1 MSENKDIFITDIHI
15 KKIVDVENFTIPLNK
30 EKRQHLIITGKNGSG
45 KTTFL
50 RELNKFLTEVFR
62 GEYVRLETHKNSL
75 SALSQTL
82 ANHPKGTP
90 SLTVAQ
96 LKQSILQAQNHVE
109 RFGQIE
115 PSFSKPDDI
124 VEQVSSGNFLI
135 VYFEAKR
142 ELELHQPLGPKAIQ
156 FKPSYDS
163 NPTLAKL
170 FIQHMMN
177 QRFVRA
183 LASEDG
189 DLNDAHSIDH
199 WFAHVESIFVQ
210 IFEADSVNLI
220 LNRQSLS
227 YSIQQNDQEP
237 YPFTA
242 QNLADGHASALII
255 IFELIMRMFAH
266 GRRNNN
272 MQGIVLIDEIDI
284 HLHAD
289 LQKIILDSL
298 TTLFPN
304 IQFIVSTH
312 SPFVLSS
319 IENTVICDLESKI
332 VTEAPEYGSIEFK
345 VKYQELKHKAR
356 QNSQG

>member
-1 MSENKDIFITDIHI
+1 MRYSIDPIFPADGVEIEAMSLDEKTANTQLLLDVVFNGRKDNVRQTAEAANLRNLLMEDMKLLLGDLKLLLD
-15 KKIVDVENFTIPLNK
+15 KKTPEAWHSKLHVRIQ
-30 EKRQHLIITGKNGSG
+30 QHL
-45 KTTFL
+45 
-50 RELNKFLTEVFR
+50 
-62 GEYVRLETHKNSL
+62 
-75 SALSQTL
+75 
-82 ANHPKGTP
+82 
-90 SLTVAQ
+90 
-96 LKQSILQAQNHVE
+96 SI
-109 RFGQIE
+109 
-115 PSFSKPDDI
+115 
-124 VEQVSSGNFLI
+124 
-135 VYFEAKR
+135 
-142 ELELHQPLGPKAIQ
+142 
-156 FKPSYDS
+156 
-163 NPTLAKL
+163 
-170 FIQHMMN
+170 
-177 QRFVRA
+177 
-183 LASEDG
+183 
-189 DLNDAHSIDH
+189 
-199 WFAHVESIFVQ
+199 ESIFVQ